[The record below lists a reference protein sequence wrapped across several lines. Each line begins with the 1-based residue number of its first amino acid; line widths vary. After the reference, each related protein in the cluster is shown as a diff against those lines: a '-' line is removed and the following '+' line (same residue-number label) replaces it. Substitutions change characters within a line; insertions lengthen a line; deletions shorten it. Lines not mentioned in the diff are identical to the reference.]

1 MAISFSRPDPAS
13 PASVS
18 SAQFPTSRKGYDQS
32 EVRDFL
38 RMVAAEQARLQER
51 ERFLERELR
60 AAQQSAAPNM
70 ATIDEDTA
78 TRLLGEEAARVLTTA
93 REAATQIRQR
103 AEEGSGRLLREAT
116 DEAQR
121 LREEAEIEAARRR
134 QDAAADSEAELQMA
148 KQQGRDMVNEARA
161 YRERVLSELAR
172 RRELARQQIEQ
183 LIHGRDRLL
192 QAFER
197 SRIAAVEVMAELTP
211 LGEPSEYVNLQPT
224 TGPVPIMLASREP
237 VAAPSGHADLTLVP
251 NLPDLD
257 DDRDGTT
264 ALSLAALAIAQD
276 SLAAPTTPPAAD
288 LVAGSDMAN
297 PGRDADDLVV
307 DPDPEVDEVDDAA
320 VADHADDADD
330 ADDADAEPEMGDPAD
345 GAVADPAVTDSAVAD
360 SAVGEPAFADAEAAE
375 PDFFLDDSA
384 TPLDETW
391 SPPPVGGV
399 FSLQHVHP
407 ELDADSVADMFDG
420 TGDAAAPPAH
430 TAGAAET
437 ETAAETVTET
447 EALAESE
454 DDDDNVVE
462 LFAAN
467 ASSCA
472 EPVSTEAATEPVST
486 EAAADAATRA
496 VADTATEAATDATP
510 GTGGTVDDLFA
521 RLRAARSDAVARK
534 VTDAPIT
541 NDSAAGR
548 AESISVAPLAAESE
562 DDAVESAMD
571 PESAETPFVDPDET
585 VIPIIVA
592 VARKLKRV
600 LADEQNELLDTL
612 RRKEPVRSI
621 DALLSWE
628 VDQSDRYAV
637 AVEADLVSASV
648 AGANGND
655 DARNPALV
663 RPATDAVTNEIVAP
677 LRDRLTRCIDKADGD
692 NADLSN
698 QVRSLYRE
706 WKTHRI
712 DEHVETIVRLAFD
725 RGALTVTSS

>member
-1 MAISFSRPDPAS
+1 
-13 PASVS
+13 
-18 SAQFPTSRKGYDQS
+18 
-32 EVRDFL
+32 
-38 RMVAAEQARLQER
+38 MVAAEQARLQER

-60 AAQQSAAPNM
+60 SAQQSVAPNM

-103 AEEGSGRLLREAT
+103 AEDGSSRLLREAT

-211 LGEPSEYVNLQPT
+211 LGESDEYVSFQPT
-224 TGPVPIMLASREP
+224 TGPVPITAATGMP
-237 VAAPSGHADLTLVP
+237 VAMPSGQPDLSLVP
-251 NLPDLD
+251 DLPDFD
-257 DDRDGTT
+257 DDRDGTI
-264 ALSLAALAIAQD
+264 ALSLQ
-276 SLAAPTTPPAAD
+276 SLATSQGDLDQSVAESGDGFDVFDGAESTAD
-288 LVAGSDMAN
+288 IEPENQGAEEA
-297 PGRDADDLVV
+297 DADEPEAEEPGIQEGEAEEAETEPTDASVDEIEEIASVEGIEVV
-307 DPDPEVDEVDDAA
+307 D
-320 VADHADDADD
+320 
-330 ADDADAEPEMGDPAD
+330 
-345 GAVADPAVTDSAVAD
+345 
-360 SAVGEPAFADAEAAE
+360 E

-384 TPLDETW
+384 TPLDENW
-391 SPPPVGGV
+391 SPPLTAYEMSSATVATSTVVPDRDHRFGETFPVDPSDGNADDAPDNNADNDVGNGADD
-399 FSLQHVHP
+399 
-407 ELDADSVADMFDG
+407 DADN
-420 TGDAAAPPAH
+420 
-430 TAGAAET
+430 
-437 ETAAETVTET
+437 
-447 EALAESE
+447 
-454 DDDDNVVE
+454 NVVE
-462 LFAAN
+462 LFASGSGDVSEN
-467 ASSCA
+467 PSSA
-472 EPVSTEAATEPVST
+472 EIEH
-486 EAAADAATRA
+486 DAA
-496 VADTATEAATDATP
+496 
-510 GTGGTVDDLFA
+510 GGGTVDDLFA

-534 VTDAPIT
+534 V
-541 NDSAAGR
+541 NDER
-548 AESISVAPLAAESE
+548 AEPSETIDTEAPSVEAPAVETPAVETPSGEEPAFEEIDEFEGAVGTEAPL
-562 DDAVESAMD
+562 
-571 PESAETPFVDPDET
+571 VDPDEAL
-585 VIPIIVA
+585 IPIIVA

-621 DALLSWE
+621 DVLLPWDA
-628 VDQSDRYAV
+628 DQSDRYAN

-648 AGANGND
+648 AGAHGND

-663 RPATDAVTNEIVAP
+663 RPASDAVTNEIVAP
-677 LRDRLTRCIDKADGD
+677 LRERLTRCIDRAEG
-692 NADLSN
+692 NNTDLSN

>member
-18 SAQFPTSRKGYDQS
+18 SAQFPTARKGYDQS

-60 AAQQSAAPNM
+60 SAQQAATPNM

-103 AEEGSGRLLREAT
+103 AEEGSARLLREAT

-211 LGEPSEYVNLQPT
+211 LGEPDEYVNLQPT
-224 TGPVPIMLASREP
+224 TGPVPIMVPTREP
-237 VAAPSGHADLTLVP
+237 AGQPDLTLVP
-251 NLPDLD
+251 DLD
-257 DDRDGTT
+257 EDEQDGTVALTLEALVAAET
-264 ALSLAALAIAQD
+264 ASAAESIVIGER
-276 SLAAPTTPPAAD
+276 SPEVAAD
-288 LVAGSDMAN
+288 AIDDAPDESSNVSSEGAPDHTSEVAPDHVSEVAHDG
-297 PGRDADDLVV
+297 VV
-307 DPDPEVDEVDDAA
+307 DIDAPDEAADDAA
-320 VADHADDADD
+320 GDVAHVGEEDMADVV
-330 ADDADAEPEMGDPAD
+330 ELQPEA
-345 GAVADPAVTDSAVAD
+345 GAQDADPAIAD
-360 SAVGEPAFADAEAAE
+360 DPEY
-375 PDFFLDDSA
+375 FLDDSA
-384 TPLDETW
+384 TPLDENW
-391 SPPPVGGV
+391 SAPVATERPQSQV
-399 FSLQHVHP
+399 
-407 ELDADSVADMFDG
+407 EATDAE
-420 TGDAAAPPAH
+420 H
-430 TAGAAET
+430 EH
-437 ETAAETVTET
+437 
-447 EALAESE
+447 
-454 DDDDNVVE
+454 DDNVVE
-462 LFAAN
+462 LFAPNTESA
-467 ASSCA
+467 A
-472 EPVSTEAATEPVST
+472 EPTSDEAAS
-486 EAAADAATRA
+486 AATS
-496 VADTATEAATDATP
+496 P
-510 GTGGTVDDLFA
+510 PGGTVDDLFA
-521 RLRAARSDAVARK
+521 RLRAARSDVVARK
-534 VTDAPIT
+534 VNDAEPV
-541 NDSAAGR
+541 
-548 AESISVAPLAAESE
+548 AEP
-562 DDAVESAMD
+562 AVE
-571 PESAETPFVDPDET
+571 PVAETDLVVAGSVLVDEEPPAPAPDPDEA
-585 VIPIIVA
+585 VIPLIVA

-621 DALLSWE
+621 DTLLSW
-628 VDQSDRYAV
+628 DGGQDDRYAS
-637 AVEADLVSASV
+637 AVEADLVLAAV
-648 AGANGND
+648 AGANGNED
-655 DARNPALV
+655 GRNPAIV
-663 RPATDAVTNEIVAP
+663 RPASDAVTNEIVAP
-677 LRDRLTRCIDKADGD
+677 LRERLTRCIDKADG
-692 NADLSN
+692 NNTDLAN

-725 RGALTVTSS
+725 RGALTVTTS